1 MDKRRKSGD
10 SFDFNKFGLPI
21 LTVPIPKET
30 SSNNQENSANIDET
44 SNDPSNNQS
53 NNSSKEEKNQA

>member
-30 SSNNQENSANIDET
+30 SSDNQDNSANIDET
-44 SNDPSNNQS
+44 SN
-53 NNSSKEEKNQA
+53 NSLKEEKNQA

>member
-1 MDKRRKSGD
+1 MDKRRKSSD

-21 LTVPIPKET
+21 LTVPIPKEN

-44 SNDPSNNQS
+44 SNNPSND
-53 NNSSKEEKNQA
+53 SSKEDKNQA

>member
-30 SSNNQENSANIDET
+30 SSNNQENSANINEK
-44 SNDPSNNQS
+44 SNNLS
-53 NNSSKEEKNQA
+53 TDKLNNNEK